1 MRQIPR
7 PIMGM
12 YIAAGEFKKRI
23 IAYAKMR
30 GVGRY

>member
-1 MRQIPR
+1 MSQIPR

-23 IAYAKMR
+23 ITYAKER
-30 GVGRY
+30 GVDCY